1 MSAVEQS
8 IEAFAKQHNVDAQ
21 SVSSLV
27 SFFSRAISQSA
38 ELRSIFMSDNEQA
51 KEAAISE
58 GVQSWYRQS
67 QAFYKELLDN
77 KTKRA
82 QQYREE
88 IHASLVQTA
97 SLK

>member
-1 MSAVEQS
+1 MSPTEQS
-8 IEAFAKQHNVDAQ
+8 IEAFAKQHNLDAQ

-38 ELRSIFMSDNEQA
+38 ELRSILMSDNELA
-51 KEAAISE
+51 KEAAYTA
-58 GVQSWYRQS
+58 GVQSWHRQS

-88 IHASLVQTA
+88 IYASLIQTA